1 MTDIA
6 SLVVKRFFLSESR
19 PGSSTCLDSTFSR
32 CELVQTKE
40 DKKCHN
46 RESNTGPQDDRILFS
61 LALSQLSYCDFWS
74 PGCETHIY
82 IVSLLLHFSYT
93 QTTPLPFTH
102 SHTHIYKQTQT
113 HVSTRFYSFIHTHI
127 YTIYLLLL
135 ILPFNVHVIFDSLKI
150 ELINCLRVFIVT
162 LLKIPLAGICF
173 SMN

>member
-1 MTDIA
+1 MSQPWIEHGA
-6 SLVVKRFFLSESR
+6 SRWPNSLQSCALPTELLRLLVTRMW
-19 PGSSTCLDSTFSR
+19 
-32 CELVQTKE
+32 
-40 DKKCHN
+40 N
-46 RESNTGPQDDRILFS
+46 
-61 LALSQLSYCDFWS
+61 
-74 PGCETHIY
+74 THIY
-82 IVSLLLHFSYT
+82 SLIIIYTLHFSYT

-173 SMN
+173 SINILEISFSANKH